1 MSNQKAKINNPK
13 SLFLNNVGQLVTANE
28 DEVQCIKDTSVLIEN
43 GQVVSIGE
51 GYSNHSIDC
60 GGKMVTSGFVD
71 SHTHPVYYNKRDE
84 EYAMRLAG
92 ASYEEIAEK
101 GGGIISSVEGVRR
114 ASKEVLIEKVSDR
127 MDRFI
132 TFGTTTIEAKSGYGL
147 DTKSELKSLDVIETV
162 NQTHVIDMV
171 PTFMGGHA
179 FPREYEDDHDAYI
192 DLICDVMIPAV
203 SDQGIAVFND
213 VFCEKGYFSVEQ
225 SRKIL
230 EVGTKHGLKSR
241 LHADEFVDSGAAKL
255 AGEVAAF
262 SADHLMAVSE
272 AGIANL
278 AENNIVATL
287 LPGTTFFL
295 GKTSYA
301 PARKLIDA
309 GISVALATDFNPG
322 SSHIQSMPFI
332 ITLACMH
339 MGMTVEEAYQS
350 ATYNGAKALGLEGE
364 IGSIDVGKKADLILW
379 DLDSLL
385 DIPYHVSN
393 HSIQKVIK
401 NGEVV
406 FGA

>member
-28 DEVQCIKDTSVLIEN
+28 DEVQCIKDTSVFIEN

-147 DTKSELKSLDVIETV
+147 DTESELKSLDVIETV

-179 FPREYEDDHDAYI
+179 FPIEYEDDHEAYI
-192 DLICDVMIPAV
+192 DLICDEMIPAV

-230 EVGTKHGLKSR
+230 EAGTKHGLKSR

-385 DIPYHVSN
+385 DIPYNVSN